1 MDTKKRLTILV
12 VIAVILAITAIV
24 LNITDSEIPTTRSSS
39 DADQGNGGVI
49 GVDIIPGE
57 IEDKLL
63 EESGT
68 GQP

>member
-39 DADQGNGGVI
+39 DADQSNGGVI